1 MLTLAQA
8 EKWTFL
14 ENIYL
19 EKFEDAKGI
28 ISKSKD
34 RQYNVQYKKD
44 EQWLQKN
51 ETLLLWESFC
61 INSLMKGNSNVL
73 LKKS

>member
-44 EQWLQKN
+44 EQWSTKHYTEN
-51 ETLLLWESFC
+51 
-61 INSLMKGNSNVL
+61 
-73 LKKS
+73 